1 MKRRTV
7 LLEDGTP
14 EAAALGDWLA
24 RDIAEVLRV
33 SAIGASDIPTVIA
46 ARRAAGAR
54 ERLVG
59 LTIGGDTAA
68 DIDGSV
74 ATEVVRGWLVDLGPF
89 ERRCAGSSRIEE
101 AVLQKRRGAEEL
113 LRLRAR
119 VSVTPRSSERK
130 TSRPRGRPRG
140 TQRPLRGVGFDAS
153 VCLLLHPERAYT
165 ERALAEAI
173 GRSSYGV
180 HRVLLALERAGL
192 VKRGRGAIRAR
203 DPALLAEA
211 LLRDW
216 KERHPRRRA
225 GQAYACVGGKSARGA
240 LRELAAMADVHVCLA
255 GPSALESRLVGGS
268 GAITLYAEGLSV
280 ELAKL
285 HGLRAIERGLP
296 DMIAWVPPERGVFLE
311 SDAADDLP
319 RTNRVVTWLDAMASG
334 DDRLVTVANELWA
347 PT

>member
-24 RDIAEVLRV
+24 RDLMNALRV
-33 SAIGASDIPTVIA
+33 SAISASDIRTVIT
-46 ARRAAGAR
+46 ARRAAGVR

-59 LTIGGDTAA
+59 LTMGGATAA
-68 DIDGSV
+68 DIDGSA
-74 ATEVVRGWLVDLGPF
+74 ATEVVREWLVDLGPF
-89 ERRCAGSSRIEE
+89 ERRCAGPARIEE
-101 AVLQKRRGAEEL
+101 AVQQKRRGAEEL
-113 LRLRAR
+113 LSLRAR
-119 VSVTPRSSERK
+119 VSVRPGVSSQSG
-130 TSRPRGRPRG
+130 SRPRGRPRG
-140 TQRPLRGVGFDAS
+140 TQRPLRGVGFDVS
-153 VCLLLHPERAYT
+153 VCLLLHPERGYT

-180 HRVLLALERAGL
+180 HRVLLALEAAGL
-192 VKRGRGAIRAR
+192 VERGRGAIRAR
-203 DPALLAEA
+203 DPVLLADA

-216 KERHPRRRA
+216 KQRHQRKRP

-240 LRELAAMADVHVCLA
+240 LGELAAMAGVHVCLA

-268 GAITLYAEGLSV
+268 GAITLYAEGLNV

-296 DMIAWVPPERGVFLE
+296 DVIAWRPPERGVLLE
-311 SDAADDLP
+311 PDASGDLP
-319 RTNRVVTWLDAMASG
+319 ATNAVVTWLDAMASG
-334 DDRLVTVANELWA
+334 DDRVMMVAEDQWT
-347 PT
+347 PS